1 MVSNLTVEPEN
12 VQELDFENFDNF
24 VLEPNQLAKDRMN
37 GIVEDYAKQGII
49 WYIWLIYMCINLTLR
64 SQNYAFF
71 IIS

>member
-12 VQELDFENFDNF
+12 VQELDFENFGNF

-49 WYIWLIYMCINLTLR
+49 
-64 SQNYAFF
+64 
-71 IIS
+71 